1 MVISSKAY
9 YELIDN
15 KYISQSECRIYSRI
29 LADFHFIIR
38 KGTTSETNTLRKGA
52 LLLFSEYFEVLI
64 ASVEIFGEIC
74 TQCMKWYEIIA
85 VSTKNVWDCTK
96 ILPKI

>member
-15 KYISQSECRIYSRI
+15 KYISQFRIYSRT
-29 LADFHFIIR
+29 LLDLHFIIL

-64 ASVEIFGEIC
+64 ASVGIFGEIC
-74 TQCMKWYEIIA
+74 MRCMK
-85 VSTKNVWDCTK
+85 
-96 ILPKI
+96 

>member
-15 KYISQSECRIYSRI
+15 KYISQSECRIYSRT
-29 LADFHFIIR
+29 LLDLHFIIL

-64 ASVEIFGEIC
+64 PSVGIFGEIC
-74 TQCMKWYEIIA
+74 MRCMK
-85 VSTKNVWDCTK
+85 
-96 ILPKI
+96 

>member
-15 KYISQSECRIYSRI
+15 KYISRSECRIYSRT
-29 LADFHFIIR
+29 LLDFHFIIL

-64 ASVEIFGEIC
+64 ACVGIFGEIC
-74 TQCMKWYEIIA
+74 MRCMK
-85 VSTKNVWDCTK
+85 
-96 ILPKI
+96 

>member
-15 KYISQSECRIYSRI
+15 KYISQSECRIYSRT
-29 LADFHFIIR
+29 LLDLHFIIL

-64 ASVEIFGEIC
+64 ASVGIFGETC
-74 TQCMKWYEIIA
+74 MRCMK
-85 VSTKNVWDCTK
+85 
-96 ILPKI
+96 